1 MSAKPKAHFHFAPAP
16 TISMVEDTILIDLK
30 SVLSDWDAYTFS
42 LDVTSP
48 GKKASFIK
56 LLSSRLNIN

>member
-1 MSAKPKAHFHFAPAP
+1 
-16 TISMVEDTILIDLK
+16 MVEDTVLIDLEG
-30 SVLSDWDAYTFS
+30 VLSDWDAYTFS

-56 LLSSRLNIN
+56 FLLSHLNIS